1 VERYDDASALWPE
14 CAYLLDVQKK
24 EKEDEDYFENIF
36 RMHRVFTRLFFK
48 IKEYEKA
55 EYHAVSAY
63 NACKVLWK
71 EDDSYKNQEKFFII
85 CEELALILIKQDRI
99 REARAYRMQAA
110 YLRLLFYRQRRTEEE
125 KKNFM
130 ENCIWVAHLMRINN
144 ETTDARK
151 IFREYEWTK
160 MIEVE
165 ETKSLKAKEDLAAAY
180 FMQTLL
186 AWSDK
191 NDCHIHQKMIQE
203 TYDIWKELCNDR
215 PEYETLLQILEKENP
230 PLEFSDF
237 RRNRENR
244 TERLLDSILA
254 DWDEFDDKDLAT
266 DNYESA
272 EDDLDDEN
280 EFVSK
285 SKLPRW
291 LKKLFGKKGE

>member
-1 VERYDDASALWPE
+1 
-14 CAYLLDVQKK
+14 
-24 EKEDEDYFENIF
+24 
-36 RMHRVFTRLFFK
+36 
-48 IKEYEKA
+48 
-55 EYHAVSAY
+55 
-63 NACKVLWK
+63 
-71 EDDSYKNQEKFFII
+71 
-85 CEELALILIKQDRI
+85 
-99 REARAYRMQAA
+99 
-110 YLRLLFYRQRRTEEE
+110 
-125 KKNFM
+125 M
-130 ENCIWVAHLMRINN
+130 ESCVWVAQLMRSNN

-151 IFREYEWTK
+151 IFREYEWKK
-160 MIEVE
+160 MVEVE

-191 NDCHIHQKMIQE
+191 NDCHIQQKMIQE

-230 PLEFSDF
+230 SLEFSNF